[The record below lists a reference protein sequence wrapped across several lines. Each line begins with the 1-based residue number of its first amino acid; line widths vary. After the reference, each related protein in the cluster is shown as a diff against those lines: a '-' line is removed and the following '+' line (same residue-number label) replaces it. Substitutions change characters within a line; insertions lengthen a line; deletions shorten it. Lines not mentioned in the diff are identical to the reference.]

1 MKYFFTYKTMMFWI
15 IFLLSAVSLS
25 FFYMGEKADTYNPCK
40 DPEKNINAN
49 DSNVV
54 KIDDPLR
61 KSTA

>member
-49 DSNVV
+49 LQQSIDSSKNFF
-54 KIDDPLR
+54 
-61 KSTA
+61 